1 MAEFDYSESLDWTC
15 KEKFRRLK
23 SIVCDPFRLRTEIS
37 LPKRRPYLNTQDSSF
52 GTGTFHTDLFE
63 SADDHDQFSISS
75 RDAIFPV
82 SCDNG

>member
-23 SIVCDPFRLRTEIS
+23 SIVCDPFHLRTEIS

-52 GTGTFHTDLFE
+52 GTGTFHTDLFK